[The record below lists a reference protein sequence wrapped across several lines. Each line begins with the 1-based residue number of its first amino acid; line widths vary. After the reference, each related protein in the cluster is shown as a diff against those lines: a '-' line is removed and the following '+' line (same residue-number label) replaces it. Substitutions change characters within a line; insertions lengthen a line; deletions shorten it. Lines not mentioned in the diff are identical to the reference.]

1 MTYIKFNFI
10 LLCLQQKNI
19 DEGVGIV
26 KYVFYVLGILILT
39 LGISFTIQSNL
50 GTSPFDALLVGLSIN
65 VGLTVGSWEIIIAL
79 ILICF
84 NSFLKRQRPEVLGL
98 LTAFITGIGIDMWL
112 FLLHNLITPELWYSK
127 MVCFGIGLIVIGL
140 GTATYLHTN
149 FAPIPIDRLTLIIQ
163 ELTKTNIFISR
174 TVIYLTFLI
183 LAMISNGP
191 IGVGTLL
198 TVCLGGLILNY
209 FMPVTEKVV
218 DRILTDS
225 STSPTYEKDKKHSI

>member
-1 MTYIKFNFI
+1 M
-10 LLCLQQKNI
+10 
-19 DEGVGIV
+19 

-39 LGISFTIQSNL
+39 LGISFTIQSDL

-79 ILICF
+79 LLIGC

-112 FLLHNLITPELWYSK
+112 ILLRNLITSELWYSK
-127 MVCFGIGLIVIGL
+127 VVCFGIGLVVIGL

-149 FAPIPIDRLTLIIQ
+149 FAPTPVDRLTLIIQ
-163 ELTKTNIFISR
+163 ELTRTNIFFSR
-174 TVIYLTFLI
+174 TFIYLIFLI
-183 LAMISNGP
+183 MAMILNGP

-209 FMPVTEKVV
+209 CMSFTEKIL
-218 DRILTDS
+218 DRILTHS
-225 STSPTYEKDKKHSI
+225 STSLNYYKNKKHSI